1 MTQPGARRTRDKIKP
16 LEQLAKIIAS
26 LRAKNRKTVHCHG
39 VFDLLHIGH
48 IRHFEQAK
56 RLGDTLVV
64 TVTPDRYINKGPH
77 HPAFTEDLRAEA
89 IAALDC
95 VDYVAI
101 NNWPNAVE
109 TIKLLKPDIY
119 AKGSDYKDARKDY
132 SGKIIDEEAA
142 VKSVGGNI
150 AFTEDIMFSSS
161 SLINKYLPVFPRE
174 VREHLSRFSE
184 QYSVEDVLKYLQNA
198 QSLKVLVV
206 GETIIDEYQYCTAIG
221 KSAKEPV
228 LAAQYLS
235 TEKFAGGALAV
246 ANHLANFC
254 NKVGVLTMLGAKDPQ
269 EDFVRQKVSS
279 NVDMMFLYK
288 ANSPTIVKRRF
299 VESYLLQKLFEVYE
313 MNDEELDQKQDRDL
327 CAMLE
332 EAMPQYDVVI
342 VADYGHG
349 MLTRNAVDIL
359 CRKAPFLAVNTQANA
374 ANRGFNTISRYPR
387 ADYICLARHEITLE
401 ERNRQGDIR
410 EMILNLSKKLTCG
423 QIVVTCGKDG
433 TIGYNE
439 HGGFVEVPAFVEQVV
454 DRMGAGDA
462 VLSFTSLCI
471 AQQAPI
477 EVVSFIGNAVGA
489 QAVSTLGHQKSIERE
504 SLFKFIDSLLK

>member
-1 MTQPGARRTRDKIKP
+1 MK
-16 LEQLAKIIAS
+16 
-26 LRAKNRKTVHCHG
+26 
-39 VFDLLHIGH
+39 
-48 IRHFEQAK
+48 
-56 RLGDTLVV
+56 
-64 TVTPDRYINKGPH
+64 
-77 HPAFTEDLRAEA
+77 
-89 IAALDC
+89 
-95 VDYVAI
+95 
-101 NNWPNAVE
+101 
-109 TIKLLKPDIY
+109 
-119 AKGSDYKDARKDY
+119 
-132 SGKIIDEEAA
+132 
-142 VKSVGGNI
+142 
-150 AFTEDIMFSSS
+150 
-161 SLINKYLPVFPRE
+161 
-174 VREHLSRFSE
+174 
-184 QYSVEDVLKYLQNA
+184 
-198 QSLKVLVV
+198 
-206 GETIIDEYQYCTAIG
+206 
-221 KSAKEPV
+221 
-228 LAAQYLS
+228 
-235 TEKFAGGALAV
+235 
-246 ANHLANFC
+246 
-254 NKVGVLTMLGAKDPQ
+254 
-269 EDFVRQKVSS
+269 
-279 NVDMMFLYK
+279 
-288 ANSPTIVKRRF
+288 
-299 VESYLLQKLFEVYE
+299 
-313 MNDEELDQKQDRDL
+313 ELDQKQDRDL

-342 VADYGHG
+342 VADYGHY

-410 EMILNLSKKLTCG
+410 ELILNLSRKLTCG

-471 AQQAPI
+471 AQQAPM